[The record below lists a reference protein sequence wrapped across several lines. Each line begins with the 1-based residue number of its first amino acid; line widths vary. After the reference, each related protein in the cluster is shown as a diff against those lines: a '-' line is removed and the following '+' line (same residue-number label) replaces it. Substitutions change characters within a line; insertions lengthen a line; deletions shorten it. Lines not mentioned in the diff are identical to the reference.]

1 MQIQLTDELR
11 AICSEAMAHP
21 SEWAV
26 EDALGFGLVKF
37 ADEVPCFVVKSV
49 SDYDGEY
56 VLVEGYWPNVPVTLT
71 LAGKVTTAT
80 MNIPW
85 GGNVS
90 LDYHSKLAALL
101 AA

>member
-11 AICSEAMAHP
+11 AICSNAMIHP
-21 SEWAV
+21 SEWGL
-26 EDALGFGLVKF
+26 EEALGFGLVNF
-37 ADEVPCFVVKSV
+37 PENVPSFIVESV

-56 VLVEGYWPNVPVTLT
+56 ILIEGHWPNVPVTIT

-85 GGNVS
+85 SGNVS
-90 LDYHSKLAALL
+90 IDFDSRLAALL